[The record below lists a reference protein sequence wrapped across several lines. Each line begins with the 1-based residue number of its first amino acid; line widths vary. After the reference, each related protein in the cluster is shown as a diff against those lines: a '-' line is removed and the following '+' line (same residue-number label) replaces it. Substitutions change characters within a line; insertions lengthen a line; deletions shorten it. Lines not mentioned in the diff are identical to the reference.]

1 MVDVMSV
8 TDKTSDKGAHLNMKP
23 THSDPNVHV

>member
-23 THSDPNVHV
+23 TDANVHV